1 MLEAEAFDQNHHA
14 DWIAKENQAWNCN
27 PGTYINICFWKFVF
41 TVQQE
46 KICYYPFLKKKKKS
60 FLEKIHHALL
70 SRQIKYITV
79 IVIITPTEG

>member
-1 MLEAEAFDQNHHA
+1 M
-14 DWIAKENQAWNCN
+14 
-27 PGTYINICFWKFVF
+27 F